1 MMKGDQLFSA
11 VRKVLLEEWDPIGVA
26 HYPKCSNEYD
36 RYVRTIC
43 RFLVEGVDGFKL
55 TAYLSQVRTV
65 SMGLSLAYDGREK
78 LVARRL
84 LELLV

>member
-1 MMKGDQLFSA
+1 MKGDQLFSA

-26 HYPKCSNEYD
+26 HHPECSNEYD

-43 RFLVEGVDGFKL
+43 RFLAEGVDEFKL

-65 SMGLSLAYDGREK
+65 SMGLSLASDGREK